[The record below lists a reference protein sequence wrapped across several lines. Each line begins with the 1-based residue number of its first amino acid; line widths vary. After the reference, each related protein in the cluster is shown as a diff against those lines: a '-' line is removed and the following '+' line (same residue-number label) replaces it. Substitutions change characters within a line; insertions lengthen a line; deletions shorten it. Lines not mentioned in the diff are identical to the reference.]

1 MLSTHSHARAAAVFI
16 VAVASLTLAQ
26 SPATRP
32 STQTVGP
39 IGDGS
44 TVVPTAQLVRPAGDT
59 VECSGRPID
68 IALAPDAS
76 VLYAKDN
83 RGLVVVH
90 AQTLRILQEVAFAG
104 GGGSMVGIAVS
115 PDGARV
121 YATQSSDGLLE
132 YSVEPDRKLTF
143 KRKITLPG
151 LDGKGA
157 SFPCGVSLSRD
168 GKLAYVCLSRNNM
181 LATIDLSTGK
191 LVSQIETGIAPFKVA
206 LAPDEKTA
214 YVTCWGGRK
223 PLAIEKTAP
232 SAGSPVAI
240 DARGIATTGGVV
252 AIDLVAGKV
261 THELETGLSAC
272 DLVLSPD
279 ASRLFV
285 ANANSDTVTVIDTAR
300 FAIIEQIV
308 VKPEPTLPFGSM
320 PNGLTIDADGKRL
333 FVSCAGN
340 NAVAVVDVFAKAPA
354 IVGWIP
360 TGWYPGPLVRRDES
374 LFVAN
379 IKGVGSRNARETDG
393 SFNSHRH
400 RGSLQRVR
408 IPAGAGAAGAFTA
421 WTAQVR
427 SDAR

>member
-1 MLSTHSHARAAAVFI
+1 MLSTHSLTRAAALLL
-16 VAVASLTLAQ
+16 ATLRALAQ
-26 SPATRP
+26 SPTTHPA
-32 STQTVGP
+32 TQTVGP

-44 TVVPTAQLVRPAGDT
+44 TVVPTAQLVRPAGET
-59 VECSGRPID
+59 VEFGGRPID
-68 IALAPDAS
+68 IALSPDAS

-90 AQTLRILQEVAFAG
+90 AQTLRILHEVAFAG

-115 PDGARV
+115 PDGTRV

-132 YSVEPDRKLTF
+132 YCVEPGRKLTF

-151 LDGKGA
+151 PDGKGA
-157 SFPCGVSLSRD
+157 SFPCGVSLSHD

-181 LATIDLSTGK
+181 LATIDLTTGK

-206 LAPDEKTA
+206 LVPGEKTA

-223 PLAIEKTAP
+223 PLVSEKTAP

-252 AIDLVAGKV
+252 AIDLVDGKV

-360 TGWYPGPLVRRDES
+360 TGWYPGPLVRRDDF